1 MSELY
6 WRKSEDCGLWAAAID
21 NAGVSAGGVCSAV
34 APPVPPPPLVLGSPG
49 EHFNEYYAGN
59 DSDSDGTCSPWV
71 SWPPYSESDRIEIRC
86 EKELAPPF
94 RVARRLSSLYSPY
107 RELRLLHASVG
118 GVPRFATPADS
129 LLCIAHTESYAC
141 CTQVWAVS
149 LVQSAIFCR
158 PVPNRAPP
166 FSACA

>member
-118 GVPRFATPADS
+118 GVPRSKRHFLSPRAKPCS
-129 LLCIAHTESYAC
+129 SIFGLRL
-141 CTQVWAVS
+141 AVGAGVGVGS
-149 LVQSAIFCR
+149 GF
-158 PVPNRAPP
+158 
-166 FSACA
+166 